1 MYDWSRH
8 GTIDMVVNRI
18 TGSILARVDNQ
29 IGNQTIGV
37 ALPLVHNRTL
47 EPDQLLDI
55 QPDLDWR
62 LSSGCRPRFEFRLLS
77 IFGAQRSAAVPHQTS
92 IRTQRLIL

>member
-1 MYDWSRH
+1 MYEWSRRR
-8 GTIDMVVNRI
+8 TIDMVANRI
-18 TGSILARVDNQ
+18 TGSILAWVGNR

-37 ALPLVHNRTL
+37 ALPVFHDRTL
-47 EPDQLLDI
+47 KPDQLLDI

-62 LSSGCRPRFEFRLLS
+62 LSSGCRPRSEFRLLS
-77 IFGAQRSAAVPHQTS
+77 IFGAQRSAAVPHQTN